1 MGKSLTIRVGLG
13 RSSSGKILDKDTK
26 WFTDKN
32 KAINYFVSTNK
43 PIFVSVGGN
52 KYQEIN
58 IDQLKA
64 L

>member
-1 MGKSLTIRVGLG
+1 MGKSIIIRLGLG
-13 RSSSGKILDKDTK
+13 RSRSGKILDKDTQ

-58 IDQLKA
+58 IDQLIK

>member
-13 RSSSGKILDKDTK
+13 RSSSRKIVHKDTQ

-32 KAINYFVSTNK
+32 KAINYFVSTDR
-43 PIFVSVGGN
+43 PIFVAVGGN

-58 IDQLKA
+58 IDQLIK

>member
-1 MGKSLTIRVGLG
+1 MGKSIIIRLGLG
-13 RSSSGKILDKDTK
+13 RSRSGKILDKDTK

-58 IDQLKA
+58 IDQLIK